1 MATITDIGEVTST
14 ISYLN
19 EHISEY
25 NHGDIVMT
33 HCQTAGRGQR
43 GNSWEA
49 EPGKNLTFS
58 FVMRGLKVPAAE
70 QFCISEAV
78 AIAIANVLMRY
89 ADDVK
94 IKWSNDIYVGDKK
107 ICGILIENTLLGS
120 KITCSTAGIGIN
132 INQREFTSP
141 APNPVSLFQI
151 TGKEY
156 SLESLIKEFADELI
170 AMVEPLRS
178 PDYATYA
185 KQLEAQYMDMLYR
198 GDGKM
203 YGFALPDGSRF
214 EARITSVA
222 PDGKLTLTVA
232 DGSERSFYF
241 KEVSF
246 VI

>member
-1 MATITDIGEVTST
+1 MASITDIGEVAST
-14 ISYLN
+14 VSYLN

-25 NHGDIVMT
+25 NHGDIVIS

-58 FVMRGLKVPAAE
+58 FVMRGLEVPAAE

-94 IKWSNDIYVGDKK
+94 IKWSNDIYVGDRK

-132 INQREFTSP
+132 INQHIFTSP

-156 SLESLIKEFADELI
+156 SLDLLIKEFADELI
-170 AMVEPLRS
+170 MMIEPLRK

-185 KQLEAQYMDMLYR
+185 KLLERLYMQMLYR
-198 GDGKM
+198 GDGK
-203 YGFALPDGSRF
+203 YYQFALPDGAQF

-222 PDGKLTLTVA
+222 PDGKLTLTDA
-232 DGSERSFYF
+232 DDTERNFYF